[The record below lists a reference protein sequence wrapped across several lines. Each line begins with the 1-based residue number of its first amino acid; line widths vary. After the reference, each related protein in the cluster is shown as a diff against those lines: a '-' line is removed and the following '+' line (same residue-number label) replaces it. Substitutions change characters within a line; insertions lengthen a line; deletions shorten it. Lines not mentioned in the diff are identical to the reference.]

1 MKTFFMWVAIVGFFA
16 VLFNMTHTE
25 PRNTEEIKF
34 SEFIHDVELDD
45 IKEVT
50 FKTNGDI
57 VGTYTKPHGKIVSFT
72 TTGDTTNP
80 EVFKILM
87 AHKIVPNYD
96 FQKSNAFTQL
106 LIALIPM
113 GIMVLVIIYIMNKA
127 TGSQGKLSSFGQTK
141 ARLVTKSL
149 VTFDDVAGHEEA
161 KEDLKEIVD
170 YLKNPDKYVKM
181 GAKIPRGVLMEG
193 PPGTGKSL
201 MAKAVA
207 GEADVNFFIAS
218 GSEFVEMFVG
228 VGASRVRDLFEQARK
243 NSPCIIFI
251 DEIDAVG
258 KKRGTVGFGGH
269 DEKEQTLNQLLS
281 EMDGFLTGNGV
292 IVMGATNRVDVL
304 DSALTRPGRFD
315 RKITMSNPDMKSRKA
330 ILDVHA
336 KGKPIDS
343 SVDLSVVARGTPGF
357 SGADL
362 ANLVNESVLLAV
374 RRSKSTVTSSEF
386 EDARD
391 KILMGPERKTLKFSE
406 DERKSTSYHESGHV
420 LVNKLLPGL
429 DPIHRVT
436 IIPRGSALGL
446 TQTLPIDDRVSMS
459 KDKAEKTLAFL
470 MGGRA
475 AEELVLNQ
483 FTSGAS
489 NDIER
494 ATELAELMVM
504 RWGMSPLGPVHYKK
518 KNPAVSLAIDS
529 FLDAG
534 YNQAKKLLGDN
545 IDKLHT
551 LAKELL
557 DKESL
562 TGDEVS
568 SIVG

>member
-1 MKTFFMWVAIVGFFA
+1 MKTFFLWVAFI
-16 VLFNMTHTE
+16 VLFSVLLNVSRDTPKNIE
-25 PRNTEEIKF
+25 DIKF
-34 SEFIHDVELDD
+34 SEFIHDVEMDD
-45 IKEVT
+45 IKDVT
-50 FKTNGDI
+50 FKTGGEI
-57 VGTYTKPHGKIVSFT
+57 IGTYAKPHGKIVSFT
-72 TTGDTTNP
+72 TSGDTTNP

-96 FQKSNAFTQL
+96 FQKSNQGLQL
-106 LIALIPM
+106 LISLLPLALVFFA
-113 GIMVLVIIYIMNKA
+113 IMYMMNKA
-127 TGSQGKLSSFGQTK
+127 SGSQGKMHSFGQTK
-141 ARLVTKSL
+141 ARTVIKST
-149 VTFDDVAGHEEA
+149 VTFNDVAGNEEA

-193 PPGTGKSL
+193 PPGTGKTL
-201 MAKAVA
+201 MAKATA
-207 GEADVNFFIAS
+207 GEAGVNFFTAS

-228 VGASRVRDLFEQARK
+228 VGAARVRDLFEKGRK
-243 NSPCIIFI
+243 SAPCIIFI

-258 KKRGTVGFGGH
+258 KKRSTSGFGGH

-281 EMDGFLTGNGV
+281 EMDGFLTGSGV

-330 ILDVHA
+330 ILDVHV

-343 SVDLSVVARGTPGF
+343 SVDLQTVARGTPGF

-362 ANLVNESVLLAV
+362 ANLINEAVLLAV
-374 RRSKSTVTSSEF
+374 RRSKSTVTLEEF
-386 EDARD
+386 ENARD

-406 DERKSTSYHESGHV
+406 EERRSTAYHEAGHA
-420 LVNKLLPGL
+420 LVGKLLPGL
-429 DPIHRVT
+429 DPIHKVT
-436 IIPRGSALGL
+436 IVPRGPALGI
-446 TQTLPIDDRVSMS
+446 TQTLPIDDKVSMS
-459 KDKAEKTLAFL
+459 KDRAEKTIAFL

-494 ATELAELMVM
+494 ATELATRMVM
-504 RWGMSPLGPVHYKK
+504 HWGMSILGPIHYKK
-518 KNPAVSLAIDS
+518 KASHIQAEIDVFVEENYS
-529 FLDAG
+529 R
-534 YNQAKKLLGDN
+534 AKKLLEAN
-545 IDKLHT
+545 VDKLHA

-557 DKESL
+557 DKETL
-562 TGDEVS
+562 TGDEVN
-568 SIVG
+568 SIVE